1 MNKIKLAGLKQM
13 RGGKTVLKRL
23 NLSLDAP
30 AIVGLVGP
38 NGAGKTTLLQL
49 LTGQLRASEGELHVF
64 GEVPFDNLFV
74 SANSIFIHDRMQI
87 PDTLSLGEVL
97 AEMAHFYPN
106 WDGQLANNLMAYFE
120 LSQKDHHK
128 NLSKGSQSVFN
139 MIIGLS
145 AYTLLTV
152 FDEPMTGMDESTRKD
167 VYRALLKNYL
177 EFPRLIILSSHHLN
191 EIDFLLEKLLLL
203 KEGQVIFD
211 GDMDDFRD
219 YAIGLTGASAV
230 LMKWAQSKEVIYSE
244 PIGLDDAYVVLKN
257 NVPQKELELFSQ
269 TQSRVEASD
278 LAVYLTKKQK
288 GVVDHVFRGSKL
300 DSSE

>member
-1 MNKIKLAGLKQM
+1 M
-13 RGGKTVLKRL
+13 
-23 NLSLDAP
+23 
-30 AIVGLVGP
+30 
-38 NGAGKTTLLQL
+38 
-49 LTGQLRASEGELHVF
+49 
-64 GEVPFDNLFV
+64 
-74 SANSIFIHDRMQI
+74 
-87 PDTLSLGEVL
+87 
-97 AEMAHFYPN
+97 
-106 WDGQLANNLMAYFE
+106 
-120 LSQKDHHK
+120 
-128 NLSKGSQSVFN
+128 
-139 MIIGLS
+139 
-145 AYTLLTV
+145 
-152 FDEPMTGMDESTRKD
+152 
-167 VYRALLKNYL
+167 
-177 EFPRLIILSSHHLN
+177 
-191 EIDFLLEKLLLL
+191 
-203 KEGQVIFD
+203 IFD

>member
-106 WDGQLANNLMAYFE
+106 WDGQLANNLMAY
-120 LSQKDHHK
+120 
-128 NLSKGSQSVFN
+128 
-139 MIIGLS
+139 
-145 AYTLLTV
+145 
-152 FDEPMTGMDESTRKD
+152 
-167 VYRALLKNYL
+167 
-177 EFPRLIILSSHHLN
+177 
-191 EIDFLLEKLLLL
+191 
-203 KEGQVIFD
+203 
-211 GDMDDFRD
+211 
-219 YAIGLTGASAV
+219 
-230 LMKWAQSKEVIYSE
+230 
-244 PIGLDDAYVVLKN
+244 
-257 NVPQKELELFSQ
+257 
-269 TQSRVEASD
+269 TQ
-278 LAVYLTKKQK
+278 
-288 GVVDHVFRGSKL
+288 
-300 DSSE
+300 